1 MAKRDFFV
9 ELPQIIAANM
19 GQTTISRTDLKA
31 YCEKNNVSIP
41 ALIKQHRA
49 GRGMF
54 NLQPLLDAG
63 KQLYNVAEEEPEP
76 IIELT
81 DEELLDNINSR
92 FASLD
97 LMTYGVVNGDFRSMI
112 VSGNPGI
119 GKTYTLE
126 YILESAQDNGKI
138 TFTSVRGFVRATG
151 LFRLLYEH
159 KEKGQVI
166 MFDDADS
173 VFADENGLN
182 LLKAALDTTKKRTIS
197 WRTEKFF
204 NSDEDGEAIP
214 KYFDFNGSVIFVSN
228 LDFERNV
235 KANNRLAPHMEALM
249 SRSYYLNL
257 NLTGTRELLLR
268 IQSVVDNSDI
278 LSSMDLSKKQQK
290 EITTYISTN
299 VSKLR
304 ELSLRTIIKLGT
316 IMKASAGDAVNFKRM
331 ADATSLKRSA

>member
-9 ELPQIIAANM
+9 ELPAIIAANN

-31 YCEKNNVSIP
+31 YCNTNNVSIP
-41 ALIKQHRA
+41 ALIKEHRA

-63 KQLYNVAEEEPEP
+63 KQLYNMPEEEAEP
-76 IIELT
+76 IIELS
-81 DEELLDNINSR
+81 DEELLDSINSR

-126 YILESAQDNGKI
+126 YILESAQDAGKI
-138 TFTSVRGFVRATG
+138 EFTSVRGFVRATG
-151 LFRLLYEH
+151 LFKLLYDH
-159 KEKGQVI
+159 KEKGKVV

-204 NSDEDGEAIP
+204 ESEDGEAIP

-235 KANNRLAPHMEALM
+235 KSGNRLAPHMEALM

-278 LSSMDLSKKQQK
+278 LASMDLSKKQQK
-290 EITTYISTN
+290 EITSYIATN